1 MHNIQNMKCFDHQ
14 DADAVMT
21 CSSCG
26 KGLCR
31 DCVVQKNEKVYCR
44 QCDIQSQGGLD
55 AVEAIAIIFGSVCL
69 SPVMALVVWLIW
81 RDSKPEKAKQSGYIC
96 IGVAILW
103 IIFMIIYFFFIAATM
118 TSPY

>member
-1 MHNIQNMKCFDHQ
+1 MKCFYHPT
-14 DADAVMT
+14 ADAVMT

-26 KGLCR
+26 KGLCK
-31 DCVVQKNEKVYCR
+31 DCVVQKNEKGYCR
-44 QCDIQSQGGLD
+44 QCDVQSQGGLD

-96 IGVAILW
+96 IGIAVLYIVL
-103 IIFMIIYFFFIAATM
+103 IVLYFLFIAAM
-118 TSPY
+118 IGSDPYLYDY